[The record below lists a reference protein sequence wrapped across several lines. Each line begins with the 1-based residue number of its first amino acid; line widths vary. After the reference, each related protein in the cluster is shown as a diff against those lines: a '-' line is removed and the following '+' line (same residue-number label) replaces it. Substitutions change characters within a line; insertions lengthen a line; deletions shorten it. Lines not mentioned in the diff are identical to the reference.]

1 MVISSEL
8 AAPVSEVWSHV
19 ASLEGVN
26 HELRPWFRMTAPAGT
41 ELSPA
46 TVPLGQPWFRSWLLL
61 LGVLPVD
68 YDALCIERIEAER
81 GFLER
86 SSMLSARVWEHER
99 TLEPLPAG
107 GAGERPRRV
116 RPADPAH
123 GEASPRRHQSPVRP
137 PPPPASGA
145 LRRRRI
151 RSSRWVV
158 TRGRSAAFRP
168 CQPVRALAPCCCEQG
183 L

>member
-26 HELRPWFRMTAPAGT
+26 HELGPWFRMTAPAGT

-107 GAGERPRRV
+107 GARV
-116 RPADPAH
+116 SDRVEFVP
-123 GEASPRRHQSPVRP
+123 
-137 PPPPASGA
+137 
-145 LRRRRI
+145 RI
-151 RSSRWVV
+151 RLTARLHRAVI
-158 TRGRSAAFRP
+158 
-168 CQPVRALAPCCCEQG
+168 RALFAHRHRRLRARFG
-183 L
+183 AAGSTVLAG

>member
-8 AAPVSEVWSHV
+8 AAPVAEVWAHV

-26 HELRPWFRMTAPAGT
+26 HELGPWFRMTAPAGT

-46 TVPLGQPWFRSWLLL
+46 TVPLGQQWFRSWLLL

-99 TLEPLPAG
+99 TLEPLPGGGTRVSDRVEFVPRIRLTVRLHRAVIRALFAHRHRRLRARFGAAG
-107 GAGERPRRV
+107 
-116 RPADPAH
+116 
-123 GEASPRRHQSPVRP
+123 
-137 PPPPASGA
+137 SGA
-145 LRRRRI
+145 LA
-151 RSSRWVV
+151 
-158 TRGRSAAFRP
+158 G
-168 CQPVRALAPCCCEQG
+168 
-183 L
+183 

>member
-8 AAPVSEVWSHV
+8 AAPVSEVWSHI

-26 HELRPWFRMTAPAGT
+26 HELGPWFRMTAPAGT

-107 GAGERPRRV
+107 GTRV
-116 RPADPAH
+116 RDRVEFVP
-123 GEASPRRHQSPVRP
+123 
-137 PPPPASGA
+137 
-145 LRRRRI
+145 RI
-151 RSSRWVV
+151 RLTARLHRAV
-158 TRGRSAAFRP
+158 
-168 CQPVRALAPCCCEQG
+168 VRALFAHRHRRLRARFG
-183 L
+183 AVGSGVLAG

>member
-26 HELRPWFRMTAPAGT
+26 HELGPWFRMTAPAGT

-107 GAGERPRRV
+107 GTRV
-116 RPADPAH
+116 SDRVEFVP
-123 GEASPRRHQSPVRP
+123 
-137 PPPPASGA
+137 
-145 LRRRRI
+145 RI
-151 RSSRWVV
+151 RLTARLHRAVI
-158 TRGRSAAFRP
+158 
-168 CQPVRALAPCCCEQG
+168 RALFAHRHRRLRARFG
-183 L
+183 GAGSGVLAG

>member
-8 AAPVSEVWSHV
+8 AAPVSEVWSHI

-26 HELRPWFRMTAPAGT
+26 HELGPWFRMTAPAGT

-99 TLEPLPAG
+99 TLEALPAG
-107 GAGERPRRV
+107 GTRV
-116 RPADPAH
+116 SDRVEFVP
-123 GEASPRRHQSPVRP
+123 
-137 PPPPASGA
+137 
-145 LRRRRI
+145 RI
-151 RSSRWVV
+151 RLTARLHRAVI
-158 TRGRSAAFRP
+158 
-168 CQPVRALAPCCCEQG
+168 RALFAHRHRRLRARFG
-183 L
+183 AAGSGVLAG

>member
-1 MVISSEL
+1 MVVSSEL

-26 HELRPWFRMTAPAGT
+26 HELGPWFRMTAPAGT

-99 TLEPLPAG
+99 TLEPLPG
-107 GAGERPRRV
+107 GGTRV
-116 RPADPAH
+116 SDRVEFVP
-123 GEASPRRHQSPVRP
+123 
-137 PPPPASGA
+137 
-145 LRRRRI
+145 RI
-151 RSSRWVV
+151 RLTARLHRAVI
-158 TRGRSAAFRP
+158 
-168 CQPVRALAPCCCEQG
+168 RALFAHRHRRLRARFGAAGSGVLAE
-183 L
+183 